1 MKIAH
6 RAPVTHRPASH
17 AAPPT
22 VAELKKGLAQISES
36 GFEDAHPLKGNLPT
50 KVGAA
55 FEKLEPGQTDVAEFY
70 QVSVKG
76 HAMYASVQWLE
87 GTPNRV
93 HVFDAS
99 GRARLNGTFTT
110 DGGPITWK

>member
-17 AAPPT
+17 AAALT
-22 VAELKKGLAQISES
+22 SAELKKGLAQISES
-36 GFEDAHPLKGNLPT
+36 GFEDAHPIKGTLPT

-70 QVSVKG
+70 QVRVKG
-76 HAMYASVQWLE
+76 QNVFASVQWLNN
-87 GTPNRV
+87 TPNRV
-93 HVFDAS
+93 HVFEAN
-99 GRARLNGTFTT
+99 GRPRLSGTFTT